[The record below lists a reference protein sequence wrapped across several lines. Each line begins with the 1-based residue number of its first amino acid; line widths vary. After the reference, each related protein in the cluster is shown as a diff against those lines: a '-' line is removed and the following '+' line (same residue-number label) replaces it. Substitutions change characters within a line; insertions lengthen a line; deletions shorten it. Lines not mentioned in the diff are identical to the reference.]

1 MASQE
6 QISTQNCVS
15 EELREKNLFVEE
27 NLDEWLR
34 KKEER
39 KPLWTLKH
47 KKEESTYVYVPSVKV
62 SLEPSVFS
70 STYAT
75 DGFITPCRQKEIL
88 IFKDEK
94 NKGKI
99 TMQPQS
105 APAKINKSF
114 HENFDIY
121 YDEETYIEV
130 PETKT
135 NIEIFSVEMNKEN
148 MSPIKSKWI
157 SRRKKYR
164 L

>member
-1 MASQE
+1 MTSKE
-6 QISTQNCVS
+6 QIKTQNNVS
-15 EELREKNLFVEE
+15 EELKGNNLFIEE
-27 NLDEWLR
+27 NLDEWRR

-39 KPLWTLKH
+39 KPLWTLKQ

-62 SLEPSVFS
+62 SLEPSIFS
-70 STYAT
+70 SIYAT

-88 IFKDEK
+88 ILKDGK
-94 NKGKI
+94 NKDKI
-99 TMQPQS
+99 KMQPQS

-114 HENFDIY
+114 HEKFDIY
-121 YDEETYIEV
+121 YDEETYIEI

-135 NIEIFSVEMNKEN
+135 NIEIFSLEMNKEN
-148 MSPIKSKWI
+148 MSPMKSKWL